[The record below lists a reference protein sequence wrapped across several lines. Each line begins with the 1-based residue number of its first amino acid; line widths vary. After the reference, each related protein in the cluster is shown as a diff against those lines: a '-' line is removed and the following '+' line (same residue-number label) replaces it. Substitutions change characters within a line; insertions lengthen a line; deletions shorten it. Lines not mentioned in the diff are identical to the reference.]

1 MIALLFAIALTAGP
15 TDPSTWREASSVEF
29 PPAMATTET
38 KDEAEAEAP
47 VLAGVAVTVECTARA
62 SGKVEACVVLGET
75 HPGLGFGEAAVAL
88 VQDSRVDP
96 GPRDV
101 QFARTIQFTP

>member
-15 TDPSTWREASSVEF
+15 TDPSTWREESSAEF
-29 PPAMATTET
+29 RPAMATTET
-38 KDEAEAEAP
+38 KEEAEAP
-47 VLAGVAVTVECTARA
+47 VLAGVAVTVECIARA
-62 SGKVEACVVLGET
+62 SGKVEACFVLGET

>member
-15 TDPSTWREASSVEF
+15 TEPSTWREESSAEF
-29 PPAMATTET
+29 RPAMATTAT
-38 KDEAEAEAP
+38 KEEAEAP

-62 SGKVEACVVLGET
+62 GGKVEACVVLGET

-88 VQDSRVDP
+88 VEDSRVDP

>member
-1 MIALLFAIALTAGP
+1 MIALLIAITMTAGP
-15 TDPSTWREASSVEF
+15 TDPSTWRDESSAEF
-29 PPAMATTET
+29 RPAMATTET
-38 KDEAEAEAP
+38 KEEAEAP